1 MALKQINEKIFKF
14 TKKGEKL
21 SGVITGTSDHIF
33 EGSQNPCKVY
43 HMKTDDNQRLSFIC
57 GTPTDMALQYRDLT
71 GMNLTFEY
79 DGKQEIANGRSM
91 NVFNVYENEIEGD
104 INGND
109 KKNSTGKN
117 STVDG
122 SY

>member
-1 MALKQINEKIFKF
+1 
-14 TKKGEKL
+14 
-21 SGVITGTSDHIF
+21 
-33 EGSQNPCKVY
+33 
-43 HMKTDDNQRLSFIC
+43 MKTDDNQRLSFIC

-91 NVFNVYENEIEGD
+91 NVFNVYENTIED
-104 INGND
+104 VSNGND